1 MRRQRVEG
9 KLQKDVKR
17 GKERGEKRGE
27 NWIKMSRQG
36 SEVGMIR
43 SGRWE

>member
-9 KLQKDVKR
+9 KLQKDEKR
-17 GKERGEKRGE
+17 GKERGEKRRE
-27 NWIKMSRQG
+27 SWIKMRRQG